1 MEQKNFIT
9 ELDIVKVR
17 HLQNICIPLASDV
30 RKHLILTGKN
40 GSGKTS
46 VLKAFSNHLEYL
58 VSSKFETQ
66 QELEKKIATFE
77 NQLNKLEQT
86 ENEFSKQER
95 YNSALLNALKA
106 FENWSE
112 GAIAKYSSIANLRDK
127 YKNGEFILAY
137 YGDNRYMNVKVP
149 KNIEKIQ
156 LQTVYS
162 IGSHPGQDF
171 IKYLVNLKT
180 KLAFAQTDGNSAL
193 VNSIK
198 DWFDRFQKILC
209 NLYDDKD
216 LALEFNTDTF
226 EFFICMNDREPFD
239 FNSMSMGYSA
249 VFDIICDLIMR
260 MEPKQNYNL
269 EGIVLIDE
277 IETHLHIEL
286 QRKIMPILI
295 DLFPNIQFILTTHS
309 PFILNSMNNAVVYDL
324 ETQTLIEE
332 GLSNYTY
339 NGIVEGFFDVDALSA
354 ELRQKFDRYKE
365 LITKDSIS
373 DIDFA
378 EIAEIQIYLD
388 EVPDRLAL
396 EFMPE
401 YKRLKLEF
409 KNRTR

>member
-1 MEQKNFIT
+1 MEQKTFIT
-9 ELDIVKVR
+9 ELDILKVR
-17 HLQNICIPLASDV
+17 HLQKISIPLASDV

-46 VLKAFSNHLEYL
+46 VLKSLCNHLEYL
-58 VSSKFETQ
+58 VSSKFESQ
-66 QELEKKIATFE
+66 QELEKKITTFE
-77 NQLNKLEQT
+77 NQLNKLEKT
-86 ENEFSKQER
+86 ENEFAKQEK
-95 YNSALLNALKA
+95 YQTALFNTLRL
-106 FENWSE
+106 FEIWVE
-112 GAIAKYSSIANLRDK
+112 GAVAKYTSIADLRDK

-137 YGDNRYMNVKVP
+137 YGDNRNMNAKVP

-156 LQTVYS
+156 LQSVYS

-180 KLAFAQTDGNSAL
+180 KLAFAQTDDNSVL

-198 DWFDRFQKILC
+198 DWFERFQKILC

-226 EFFICMNDREPFD
+226 EFFICMNDREPFG

-339 NGIVEGFFDVDALSA
+339 SGIVEGFFDVDALSA

-365 LITKDSIS
+365 LITKVSIS

>member
-1 MEQKNFIT
+1 
-9 ELDIVKVR
+9 
-17 HLQNICIPLASDV
+17 
-30 RKHLILTGKN
+30 
-40 GSGKTS
+40 
-46 VLKAFSNHLEYL
+46 
-58 VSSKFETQ
+58 
-66 QELEKKIATFE
+66 
-77 NQLNKLEQT
+77 
-86 ENEFSKQER
+86 
-95 YNSALLNALKA
+95 
-106 FENWSE
+106 
-112 GAIAKYSSIANLRDK
+112 
-127 YKNGEFILAY
+127 
-137 YGDNRYMNVKVP
+137 MNVKVP

-156 LQTVYS
+156 LQAVYS
-162 IGSHPGQDF
+162 IDSHPGQDF

-198 DWFDRFQKILC
+198 DWFDRFHKILC

-295 DLFPNIQFILTTHS
+295 ELFPNIQFILTTHS
-309 PFILNSMNNAVVYDL
+309 PFILNSMNNTVVYDL

-339 NGIVEGFFDVDALSA
+339 NGIVEGFFVVDTLSA

-365 LITKDSIS
+365 LIAKDSIT

-388 EVPDRLAL
+388 EVPDHLAL